1 MVVAPNQRFATL
13 SQEMYKRSFNVAVS
27 RAQDQLWVFHSVD
40 MNDLNNNCERT
51 HLLNHCLNPEL
62 NEEEIYNKIVPN
74 DDRVEPFDS
83 LFEQR
88 VYMKVIEKG
97 YKVIPQFE
105 TYGRRIDLVIQG
117 KTERLA
123 VECDGDYWHGP
134 EQHEDDISRQRDL
147 ERCGWVFWRIR
158 ESSFYRNQNSS
169 LGNLWKILDERGI
182 FPINNENDNEILINN
197 KAA

>member
-1 MVVAPNQRFATL
+1 M
-13 SQEMYKRSFNVAVS
+13 
-27 RAQDQLWVFHSVD
+27 D
-40 MNDLNNNCERT
+40 
-51 HLLNHCLNPEL
+51 EL
-62 NEEEIYNKIVPN
+62 VK
-74 DDRVEPFDS
+74 PFDS

-88 VYMKVIEKG
+88 VYMKIIEKG

-123 VECDGDYWHGP
+123 VECDGDFWHGP
-134 EQHEDDISRQRDL
+134 EKHEDDISRQRDL

-158 ESSFYRNQNSS
+158 ESSFYRNQDAS
-169 LGNLWKILDERGI
+169 LENLWKMLEERGI
-182 FPINNENDNEILINN
+182 LPTAKVTGNDVITDN